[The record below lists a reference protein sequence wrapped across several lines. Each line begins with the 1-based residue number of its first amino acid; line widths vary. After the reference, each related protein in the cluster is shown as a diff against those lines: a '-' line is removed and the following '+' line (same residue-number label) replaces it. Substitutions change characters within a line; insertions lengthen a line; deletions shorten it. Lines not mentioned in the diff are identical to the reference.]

1 MNMLNFLENTVLP
14 MSRVIDANGYFEILL
29 LCLLP
34 VMLIGSVILFKKGAL

>member
-1 MNMLNFLENTVLP
+1 MLNFLETTVLP

-34 VMLIGSVILFKKGAL
+34 SMLIGSVVLFKKGVM